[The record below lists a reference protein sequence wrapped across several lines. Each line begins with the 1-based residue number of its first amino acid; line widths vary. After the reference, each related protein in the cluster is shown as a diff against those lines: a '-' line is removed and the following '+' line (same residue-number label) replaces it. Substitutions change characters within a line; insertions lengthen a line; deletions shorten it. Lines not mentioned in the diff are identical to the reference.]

1 MLVSKKV
8 STQVQLDTQE
18 ALKGS
23 DPAATAITRKV
34 YDSKQTAKLPGILV
48 RAEGQPRVKD
58 RNINNCYEGL
68 GITARFYKA
77 VFNRNSLDGKG
88 MALIGTCH
96 YPDPKEP
103 LGFNNAF
110 WNGEQMVFGDGDGI
124 VFDYLTDSLDVI
136 AHELTHGFVQYS
148 SELKYEDQS
157 GALNESVA
165 DVFACMVEQWHTNQ
179 TADQADW
186 ILGQTLFP
194 VAYKGI
200 ALRSLR
206 SGKAYVDDPVMGTDP
221 QPKHMKDLYTGT
233 EDDGGVH
240 INSGIPNHAFYLA
253 ATKIGGF
260 SWEKV
265 GKVWYKTMVS
275 GDRKSVV

>member
-1 MLVSKKV
+1 
-8 STQVQLDTQE
+8 
-18 ALKGS
+18 
-23 DPAATAITRKV
+23 
-34 YDSKQTAKLPGILV
+34 V
-48 RAEGQPRVKD
+48 RAEGQLRVKD

-77 VFNRNSLDGKG
+77 AFDRNSLDGKG
-88 MALIGTCH
+88 MALIGSCH
-96 YPDPKEP
+96 FLESDEP
-103 LGFNNAF
+103 MGYNNAF
-110 WNGEQMVFGDGDGI
+110 WNGKQMVFGDGDGI

-148 SELKYEDQS
+148 SELRYWTQS

-206 SGKAYVDDPVMGTDP
+206 SGKAFVDDPVMGTDP
-221 QPKHMKDLYTGT
+221 QPKHMKDLYTGPK
-233 EDDGGVH
+233 DSGGVH

-253 ATKIGGF
+253 ATTIGGF

-275 GDRKSVV
+275 GRVPNTCDFKTFANITVDIAEKVFPGDGSVKSAIGDAWVHVGVL